1 MTKKKRKNKSY
12 KYNRYNTV
20 YNKKLK
26 GEFPYSLEPNI
37 LINTANLLD
46 LISNIYYIKVAE
58 EILARDNNQ
67 PVFGI
72 R

>member
-1 MTKKKRKNKSY
+1 MKLLFIEIAF
-12 KYNRYNTV
+12 NRYNDV

-46 LISNIYYIKVAE
+46 LALCIYYIKEAE
-58 EILARDNNQ
+58 EIFVRGNNQ